1 MSPTDRSPSVK
12 EPSRKRMRTR
22 SPQAEQQPDGEA
34 ELVRIKK
41 RLIKIKQ
48 LRERGTSFGGIDHED
63 EPTAP
68 DVGAST
74 ASILAAGVVDT
85 AVEVSVVEDSR
96 AESPGFRILGS
107 STAGSNKPAE
117 EEDIVNIDVPKP
129 PMPTARTLP
138 LVMPR
143 SHLAPPRNQ
152 HPSLSSCRS
161 VYSYTRLNHIEEG
174 AYGIV
179 FRARCNDT
187 GGIYALKKLKLEE
200 EKQGFPI
207 TSLREVMA
215 LMVTGGHDN
224 VVGVREIVVGDTLN
238 Q

>member
-1 MSPTDRSPSVK
+1 MSASAPSPPIEESTRKRSRTSSPS
-12 EPSRKRMRTR
+12 
-22 SPQAEQQPDGEA
+22 AERPYDGEA
-34 ELVRIKK
+34 ELVRIKR
-41 RLIKIKQ
+41 RLIKVKQ
-48 LRERGTSFGGIDHED
+48 LRERGSSFGVEEEED
-63 EPTAP
+63 RIKSVPNAAATATSVP
-68 DVGAST
+68 QV
-74 ASILAAGVVDT
+74 AAALT
-85 AVEVSVVEDSR
+85 ETPSR
-96 AESPGFRILGS
+96 EIATPQSPGFRILGS
-107 STAGSNKPAE
+107 SKTATQIE
-117 EEDIVNIDVPKP
+117 EEEISIPERPVE
-129 PMPTARTLP
+129 ARQMQETVIP
-138 LVMPR
+138 RIKAMPR
-143 SHLAPPRNQ
+143 SHLAPRRNQ
-152 HPSLSSCRS
+152 HPPLASCRS

-215 LMVTGGHDN
+215 LMVTGGHEN